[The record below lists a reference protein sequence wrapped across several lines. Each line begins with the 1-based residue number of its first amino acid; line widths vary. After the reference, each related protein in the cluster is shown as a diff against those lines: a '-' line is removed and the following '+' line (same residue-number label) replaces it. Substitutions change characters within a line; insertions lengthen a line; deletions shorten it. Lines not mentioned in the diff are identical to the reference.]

1 MRRPHE
7 SWRPSIQARALMI
20 ALPLTMLPVEA
31 TTARAE
37 ETASPAPTVD
47 TGRPSRSPRFR
58 SPSAISSNPRP
69 DGGWSNLALVA
80 LILAAC
86 GGIAIASRRVGKRG
100 SVGAMQ
106 VVGRVGLSPKHSV
119 YLLRVGPRVLVIGA
133 GPQGPPALIAELDDL
148 PEEPRPTPK
157 GADIR

>member
-1 MRRPHE
+1 MRRHHE
-7 SWRPSIQARALMI
+7 SWRRSIQARALMI
-20 ALPLTMLPVEA
+20 ALALAMLPIEE
-31 TTARAE
+31 TTTWAE

-47 TGRPSRSPRFR
+47 TGRPLRGPRFR
-58 SPSAISSNPRP
+58 TPSANAANPRP
-69 DGGWSNLALVA
+69 DSGWSILALLA
-80 LILAAC
+80 LALAAC
-86 GGIAIASRRVGKRG
+86 GGIAIASRRAGQRR